1 MKPLLEI
8 EVLNQGVKV
17 FSNKDNTTL
26 KDTIASDCRRM
37 LKEKGFCS
45 QKLSVVFFNK

>member
-1 MKPLLEI
+1 MKPLLEV

-17 FSNKDNTTL
+17 FSNKDNATL
-26 KDTIASDCRRM
+26 KDTIVGDCHRT

-45 QKLSVVFFNK
+45 QKMSVVFFKR